1 MVVSMP
7 EIIGAVDIA
16 IRFDLDEAVVLDWA
30 DRALMPPPEGYV
42 AGSPAWR
49 WLTVRDW
56 ATRTGR
62 LGLEAAVL
70 EVLRQ
75 RSGHCDLPTIHNTL
89 AEAGIFTEVE
99 PAQLI
104 RTLEDLQEGDMVAR
118 LPGDCWSL
126 SPQPMY

>member
-1 MVVSMP
+1 M
-7 EIIGAVDIA
+7 DIA
-16 IRFDLDEAVVLDWA
+16 IRFDVDEDAVLDWA
-30 DRALMPPPEGYV
+30 ERALMPPPEGYV

-49 WLTVRDW
+49 WRTVQDW

-70 EVLRQ
+70 EVLRH
-75 RSGHCDLPTIHNTL
+75 RAARCDLTTL
-89 AEAGIFTEVE
+89 HETLTEGGVFTEVE

-104 RTLEDLQEGDMVAR
+104 RTLEDLQEGDMVAS
-118 LPGDCWSL
+118 PSEQCWSL